1 MRLIDASLLIDEIK
15 NIQTYKIDRDFE
27 KLIPLH
33 SALATIRDAL
43 TMDMKPVIHGKW
55 VDKCARDWHCSA
67 CGKPSPIQFDGYCV
81 ADQLEYCAR
90 CGAKMDEI
98 R

>member
-1 MRLIDASLLIDEIK
+1 MIDLRLIIKDIESEMSYAVAEEI
-15 NIQTYKIDRDFE
+15 NNAETIN
-27 KLIPLH
+27 
-33 SALATIRDAL
+33 ATH
-43 TMDMKPVIHGKW
+43 VVHGKW

-90 CGAKMDEI
+90 CGAKMDERGEI
-98 R
+98 WTVLEIE